1 MLVDLNDASTIVSWW
16 AIYPERHGALLSDWA
31 RRRPEHR
38 AEIARARRIID
49 ADPER
54 RALLESS
61 RRAALA
67 DALDEAVPPSHDE
80 QLAGEVE
87 N

>member
-1 MLVDLNDASTIVSWW
+1 MLVDLDDASTIVTWW

-38 AEIARARRIID
+38 AEITRARRLID

-61 RRAALA
+61 RQAPVAAQQ
-67 DALDEAVPPSHDE
+67 EVPPSHDE
-80 QLAGEVE
+80 QFAGEVE
-87 N
+87 H

>member
-1 MLVDLNDASTIVSWW
+1 MLVDLNDASTIVTWW

-31 RRRPEHR
+31 RRRPEYR
-38 AEIARARRIID
+38 AEIARARRLIA

-61 RRAALA
+61 RQAPAATQQ
-67 DALDEAVPPSHDE
+67 EVPPSHDE
-80 QLAGEVE
+80 QLAGEIE
-87 N
+87 H